1 MHCDD
6 KRTLHILKEEI
17 YKSWELLEKSGFKEQ
32 QLLEEFGNI
41 VTEYFEYKSSQNK
54 NQS

>member
-6 KRTLHILKEEI
+6 KRTLYVLKEEI
-17 YKSWELLEKSGFKEQ
+17 YKYWRSLEKSGFKDQ

-41 VTEYFEYKSSQNK
+41 VTEYFEFKSALE
-54 NQS
+54 